1 MNEDFK
7 RLLEQGK
14 SKTFAY
20 SKLNEELDGLGIKLS
35 RLQDDLDYQLRSI
48 TSMKDDEYRAKEQL
62 ATIQDLLKK
71 SKYKLKDSDTELL
84 IYTMTDELS
93 LPLDDLNLELI
104 EESPSLEDNKFL
116 ELVKAE
122 DLLERIMTHKRTRD
136 IVLAEESINSW
147 NNLKAAY
154 YAMRNRML
162 YFPKRIREFIT
173 EKYSEIINN
182 YEFHFMHNVDDTR
195 SSSSDTNHEPGT
207 SVR

>member
-1 MNEDFK
+1 M
-7 RLLEQGK
+7 
-14 SKTFAY
+14 
-20 SKLNEELDGLGIKLS
+20 KLN
-35 RLQDDLDYQLRSI
+35 
-48 TSMKDDEYRAKEQL
+48 
-62 ATIQDLLKK
+62 
-71 SKYKLKDSDTELL
+71 KYKLKDSDTELL
-84 IYTMTDELS
+84 IYTLTDELS
-93 LPLDDLNLELI
+93 LPLEDLSLELI
-104 EESPSLEDNKFL
+104 EESPNLEENKFL

-122 DLLERIMTHKRTRD
+122 DLLERIITHKRTRD

-154 YAMRNRML
+154 YAMRNKML

-207 SVR
+207 SVQ